1 MLKWLGILLLVAACL
16 LLGNKQAVALRER
29 VKIWEQASR
38 LAGMLETRIAYST
51 RPIPQLLNE
60 LYSTDNL
67 TALPFLPKLSSCAPE
82 KMAECW
88 QTGVEKELTVLPVSD
103 RALLAAFGAP
113 LGRTDIAGQ
122 IAHCRTYAARFEE
135 RRTAAAA
142 ELSEK
147 GRLYPLLGLLGG
159 LALALLLI

>member
-16 LLGNKQAVALRER
+16 LLGSKQTASLRER

-60 LYSTDNL
+60 LYRTDNL
-67 TALPFLPKLSSCAPE
+67 TALLFLPELCHCAPE

-88 QTGVEKELTVLPVSD
+88 QTSVEKNLTVLSPPD
-103 RALLAAFGAP
+103 RELLAAFGVP
-113 LGRTDIAGQ
+113 LGRTDTAGQ
-122 IAHCRTYAARFEE
+122 IAHCRAYAARFEE

-142 ELSEK
+142 DLSEK
-147 GRLYPLLGLLGG
+147 GRLYPLLGLLAG

>member
-16 LLGNKQAVALRER
+16 LLGNKQTASLRER
-29 VKIWEQASR
+29 TVIWEQASR
-38 LAGMLETRIAYST
+38 LAGMLETRIAYSA

-60 LYSTDNL
+60 LYRTDDL

-82 KMAECW
+82 DVAACW
-88 QTGVEKELTVLPVSD
+88 NRSVETELTVLPVSD
-103 RALLAAFGAP
+103 RALLAAFGTP

-122 IAHCRTYAARFEE
+122 IAHCRTYAVRFEE